1 MRTLV
6 TGGTGY
12 LGRTFSNILDQDPEI
27 VNGGITYLVRKTSN
41 PEAIKRLKSKR
52 NAKTEECSLLDI
64 GGLEDVLKRG
74 NYDVIF
80 HLAAQVKGPN
90 VYENNTS
97 GTRNLCYALSDR
109 QEGPR
114 LIFVSTLATRCL
126 EEDGAICSDT
136 PYNPKTDYSKSKQEC
151 EKIIKEY
158 AKVGILPTIICPPA
172 IVGPYDAEMESTYRL
187 IKATGKLGF
196 ALTLGDGKNRISLIH
211 ADDLSRALIAAAHSD
226 ETIDKTYVLFDP
238 TLENYTMQ
246 DYVRD
251 IARVLHG
258 KEIKVVGTPKKLLRL
273 AAQVAGKNV
282 MLTPKKI
289 DELTS
294 CFACDPAEIE
304 GFREDISWTWRPREK
319 IPNGIEACA
328 KSFGLIK

>member
-1 MRTLV
+1 
-6 TGGTGY
+6 
-12 LGRTFSNILDQDPEI
+12 
-27 VNGGITYLVRKTSN
+27 
-41 PEAIKRLKSKR
+41 
-52 NAKTEECSLLDI
+52 
-64 GGLEDVLKRG
+64 
-74 NYDVIF
+74 
-80 HLAAQVKGPN
+80 
-90 VYENNTS
+90 
-97 GTRNLCYALSDR
+97 
-109 QEGPR
+109 
-114 LIFVSTLATRCL
+114 
-126 EEDGAICSDT
+126 
-136 PYNPKTDYSKSKQEC
+136 
-151 EKIIKEY
+151 
-158 AKVGILPTIICPPA
+158 
-172 IVGPYDAEMESTYRL
+172 
-187 IKATGKLGF
+187 
-196 ALTLGDGKNRISLIH
+196 
-211 ADDLSRALIAAAHSD
+211 
-226 ETIDKTYVLFDP
+226 
-238 TLENYTMQ
+238 MQ